1 MGCVTPDCYG
11 TRVATPGSGFASR
24 ETLLLL
30 HGSAGSGAMWRHAA
44 AALKPLY
51 RVLAPDLIGYGAS
64 LEWPPN
70 VPFDPEAERVA
81 LEPLLSCCAENFHLV
96 GYSYGGVAALALALA
111 HPQRVRTL
119 TLIEPVFFNA
129 LRYAGQWRALFQL
142 MRIRDQFER
151 SLDHGGAE
159 AALPPFIDFWT
170 GQGAWDKLAPPLQAE
185 MLRCASK
192 IALDW
197 RAAFAFAPD
206 RNDLAALGPRT
217 VLLRGDQSPSP
228 MVRLV
233 DCLHALMPGS
243 TLNVF
248 AGANHLLPLARAQ
261 DVTEAILRHLHVD
274 AERRLRCAS

>member
-1 MGCVTPDCYG
+1 MGCVTAECFG
-11 TRVATPGSGFASR
+11 TSVATTRAALVGR

-64 LEWPPN
+64 VAWPPN
-70 VPFDPEAERVA
+70 VPFDLHAERAA
-81 LEPLLSCCAENFHLV
+81 LEPLLSCCAEFFHLV
-96 GYSYGGVAALALALA
+96 GYSYGGVAALDLALA

-129 LRYAGQWRALFQL
+129 LRYAGQWRSLFQL
-142 MRIRDQFER
+142 TRIRNQFER
-151 SLDHGGAE
+151 ALDHGGAE

-170 GQGAWDKLAPPLQAE
+170 GQGAWQKLAPSLRAE
-185 MLRCASK
+185 MLRCAGK

-206 RNDLAALGPRT
+206 RKGLAALGPRT
-217 VLLRGDQSPSP
+217 VLLRGDQSPSA
-228 MVRLV
+228 MLRLV

-243 TLNVF
+243 TLNVL
-248 AGANHLLPLARAQ
+248 AGANHLLPLARAE
-261 DVTEAILRHLHVD
+261 DVTAAILWHLHVD
-274 AERRLRCAS
+274 AERRLR